1 MICWVEEC
9 EPSEE
14 EFGKICLLPHFIDRK
29 SRVAHEL
36 LGKMTKREGK
46 L

>member
-1 MICWVEEC
+1 MISWVEEC

-14 EFGKICLLPHFIDRK
+14 EYGKMCWFPNFIDRK
-29 SRVAHEL
+29 SRLAHEL
-36 LGKMTKREGK
+36 LGKMTKGEGK